1 MAFRGTLCIFNSLQ
15 EMNVTANSNM
25 PSSYSYEESF
35 AYLASGDQVVVDMLN
50 LRGEAIDLATGII
63 NSLDKLNK
71 LLPRECPVQG
81 LAYECLADDVISP
94 FKHSSFSPLS
104 HKDRV
109 VKSIDSRFW
118 GQLLERSKL
127 TTLLNTKDKEAIRSE
142 SKTDAPEFVS
152 QAVMATLQA
161 SYENRFKTFVNGV
174 VELFES
180 LSSSYKSND
189 KICLR
194 KKIIIPEAFSGRS
207 WNYYS
212 SGRDRLFDLERVFT
226 ILDCKDPTTI
236 PYSSSLPS
244 NLEKAVNDGLSD
256 LKNDYFEC
264 TVYGCGNVH
273 VTFLRVDL
281 VERFNGVLEG
291 VKGGDLGFRS
301 AVR

>member
-1 MAFRGTLCIFNSLQ
+1 
-15 EMNVTANSNM
+15 MNMNANSSV
-25 PSSYSYEESF
+25 PSSYLYEESF
-35 AYLASGDQVVVDMLN
+35 AYLAPGDQFVMDMLS
-50 LRGEAIDLATGII
+50 LRGEAVELATGVI

-71 LLPRECPVQG
+71 LLPRECPIQG
-81 LAYECLADDVISP
+81 VVYELLADDVISP
-94 FKHSSFSPLS
+94 FKHSSLSPLS
-104 HKDRV
+104 RKDGV

-127 TTLLNTKDKEAIRSE
+127 TTLLNTKDKEAIRAE
-142 SKTDAPEFVS
+142 SKTDAPQFVS
-152 QAVMATLQA
+152 QAVMTTLQA

-174 VELFES
+174 FELFTS

-194 KKIIIPEAFSGRS
+194 KKIIIPEAFSGLS
-207 WNYYS
+207 WNHHS

-226 ILDCKDPTTI
+226 ILDCKDPTI
-236 PYSSSLPS
+236 ISYSSSLPS
-244 NLEKAVNDGLSD
+244 KLEEAVKDGLSD

-264 TVYGCGNVH
+264 TVYGCGNIH

-291 VKGGDLGFRS
+291 VRGGDLGFRS